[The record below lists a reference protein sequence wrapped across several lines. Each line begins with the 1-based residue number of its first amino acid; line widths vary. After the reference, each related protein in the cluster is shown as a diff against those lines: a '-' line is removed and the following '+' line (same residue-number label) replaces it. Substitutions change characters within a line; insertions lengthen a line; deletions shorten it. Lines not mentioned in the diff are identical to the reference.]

1 MHFGLSEEQ
10 ELLQETVRSYADGEC
25 PADKLRQLFDEAS
38 GFDAALW
45 GGLAEIGIAGLAVPE
60 EQGGAGMEW
69 LDLALV
75 GEILGS
81 AGLPV
86 PILGHALACRAIE
99 LGGSAEQKEKWLP
112 SLAAGETIGGVAF
125 CEDGDLWEPED
136 WKTSFDAGRVSG
148 RKKHAT
154 DVNEASLF
162 VVGVAGGGLAVV
174 EKSAAGVKVEPVSS
188 IDHTRQVGDLVL
200 DGAAAEAIGD
210 IEVARRVRDAGNVLL
225 AADAFGAA
233 EKLVQITTEYA
244 KTRQQFGQEI
254 AQFQSVKHQ
263 LAEMATQL
271 ECSRGVFWYAGHA
284 IDHLPGESMRQAA
297 LAKAHITDI
306 ASWIAREAVELHGG
320 LGFTWECDVH
330 IHMKRIMFDRSY
342 FGTPELHRRR
352 IATQEGW

>member
-10 ELLQETVRSYADGEC
+10 EFLQETVRSYADGEC
-25 PADKLRQLFDEAS
+25 PADKLRQLFDEAT
-38 GFDAALW
+38 GFDGTLW
-45 GGLAEIGIAGLAVPE
+45 SGLAEIGIAGLAVSE
-60 EQGGAGMEW
+60 ECGGAGMEW

-75 GEILGS
+75 VEIIGS

-86 PILGHALACRAIE
+86 PLLGHALACRAIA
-99 LGGSAEQKEKWLP
+99 LGGSEEQKAKWLP
-112 SLAAGETIGGVAF
+112 SLAAGETIGAIAF
-125 CEDGDLWEPED
+125 CEDGDLWDPED
-136 WKTSFDAGRVSG
+136 WTTSFADGQLSG

-174 EKSAAGVKVEPVSS
+174 EANASGVKVEPVSS

-200 DGAAAEAIGD
+200 DNAPAEALEGA
-210 IEVARRVRDAGNVLL
+210 EVARQVRDAGILLL

-233 EKLVQITTEYA
+233 QKLVEITTEYA

-263 LAEMATQL
+263 LAEMSTQL
-271 ECSRGVFWYAGHA
+271 ECARGMFWYAAHA
-284 IDHLPGESMRQAA
+284 VDHLPDEAMRQTA
-297 LAKAHITDI
+297 LAKAHITEI
-306 ASWIAREAVELHGG
+306 AAWIGREAVELHGG

-342 FGTPELHRRR
+342 FGTPELQRRR
-352 IATQEGW
+352 VATQEGW

>member
-10 ELLQETVRSYADGEC
+10 EFLQETVRGYADGEC
-25 PADKLRQLFDEAS
+25 PADKLRQLFDEAA

-45 GGLAEIGIAGLAVPE
+45 SGLAEIGIAGLAVSE
-60 EQGGAGMEW
+60 ERGGAGMEW

-75 GEILGS
+75 VEIIGS

-86 PILGHALACRAIE
+86 PLLGHALACRAIA
-99 LGGSAEQKEKWLP
+99 LGGSEEQKAKWLP
-112 SLAAGETIGGVAF
+112 SLASGETIGAIAF
-125 CEDGDLWEPED
+125 CEDGDLWDPED
-136 WKTSFDAGRVSG
+136 WTVSFADGQLSG

-174 EKSAAGVKVEPVSS
+174 ETSASGVKVEPVSS
-188 IDHTRQVGDLVL
+188 IDHTRQVGDLIL
-200 DGAAAEAIGD
+200 DNAPAEALGGV
-210 IEVARRVRDAGNVLL
+210 EVARQIRDAGILLL

-263 LAEMATQL
+263 LAEMSTQL
-271 ECSRGVFWYAGHA
+271 ECARGMFWYAAHA
-284 IDHLPGESMRQAA
+284 VDHLPDEAMRQTA
-297 LAKAHITDI
+297 LAKAHITEI
-306 ASWIAREAVELHGG
+306 AAWISREAVELHGG

-330 IHMKRIMFDRSY
+330 IHMKRIMFNRAY
-342 FGTPELHRRR
+342 FGTPELQRRR
-352 IATQEGW
+352 VATQEGW

>member
-1 MHFGLSEEQ
+1 MNFGLSEEQ
-10 ELLQETVRSYADGEC
+10 ELLQETVRGYADGEC
-25 PADKLRQLFDEAS
+25 PADKLRQLFDNGS

-45 GGLAEIGIAGLAVPE
+45 NGLAEIGIAGLAVPE

-75 GEILGS
+75 AEILGS

-86 PILGHALACRAIE
+86 PILGHALACRAISV
-99 LGGSAEQKEKWLP
+99 GGSKDQKEKWLP
-112 SLAAGETIGGVAF
+112 ALAAGEAVGAIAF

-136 WKTSFDAGRVSG
+136 WKTSFDGGRVSG

-154 DVNEASLF
+154 DVNEASVF
-162 VVGVAGGGLAVV
+162 VVGVAGGELALV

-200 DGAAAEAIGD
+200 DDAPGEALGGID
-210 IEVARRVRDAGNVLL
+210 VARGIRDAGNVLL

-233 EKLVQITTEYA
+233 EKLVHITTEYA

-271 ECSRGVFWYAGHA
+271 ECARGMVWYAGHA
-284 IDHLPGESMRQAA
+284 VDQIPDEAMRQAA
-297 LAKAHITDI
+297 LAKAHITDV
-306 ASWIAREAVELHGG
+306 ASWIARESVELHGG

>member
-10 ELLQETVRSYADGEC
+10 ELLQETVRAYADGEC
-25 PADKLRQLFDEAS
+25 PADKLRQFFDEAS
-38 GFDAALW
+38 GFDATLW
-45 GGLAEIGIAGLAVPE
+45 NGLAEIGIAGLAVSE

-75 GEILGS
+75 SEILGS

-86 PILGHALACRAIE
+86 PIFGHALACRAIA
-99 LGGSAEQKEKWLP
+99 LGGTNAQKEKWLP
-112 SLAAGETIGGVAF
+112 SLAAGETIGAIAF

-136 WKTSFDAGRVSG
+136 WKATLEGGRISG

-154 DVNEASLF
+154 DVNEATLF

-174 EKSAAGVKVEPVSS
+174 EKSASGVKIESVRS

-200 DGAAAEAIGD
+200 DDAPAEAIGD
-210 IEVARRVRDAGNVLL
+210 ISVAKQVRDAGIVLL

-233 EKLVQITTEYA
+233 EKLVNITVEYA

-263 LAEMATQL
+263 LAEMTTQL
-271 ECSRGVFWYAGHA
+271 ECARGIFWYAGHA
-284 IDHLPGESMRQAA
+284 VDHLPDEMMRQAA

-342 FGTPELHRRR
+342 FGAPDLQRRR

>member
-1 MHFGLSEEQ
+1 MNFGLSEEQ
-10 ELLQETVRSYADGEC
+10 ELLQETVRSYAEGEC
-25 PADKLRQLFDEAS
+25 PADKLRQLFDEGS

-45 GGLAEIGIAGLAVPE
+45 SGLAEMGIAGLAVPE
-60 EQGGAGMEW
+60 EQGGAEMEW

-75 GEILGS
+75 CEILGN

-86 PILGHALACRAIE
+86 PIFGHALACRAIA
-99 LGGSAEQKEKWLP
+99 LGGTKEQKEKWLP
-112 SLAAGETIGGVAF
+112 SLAAGETIGAIAF
-125 CEDGDLWEPED
+125 CEDGDRWEPEE
-136 WKTSFDAGRVSG
+136 WQASFADGRISG

-154 DVNEASLF
+154 DVNEATLF

-174 EKSAAGVKVEPVSS
+174 EKSAEGVKVERVSA

-200 DGAAAEAIGD
+200 DGAVAEAIGG
-210 IEVARRVRDAGNVLL
+210 IEVARSVRDAGLILL

-233 EKLVQITTEYA
+233 EKLINITVAYA

-263 LAEMATQL
+263 LAEMSTQL
-271 ECSRGVFWYAGHA
+271 ECSRGIFWYAGHA
-284 IDHLPGESMRQAA
+284 ADHMPDELMRQAA
-297 LAKAHITDI
+297 LAKAHTTDI

-342 FGTPELHRRR
+342 FGAPEAHRRR
-352 IATQEGW
+352 IATQGGW

>member
-10 ELLQETVRSYADGEC
+10 EFLQETVRSYADGEC
-25 PADKLRQLFDEAS
+25 PADKLRQLFDEAT
-38 GFDAALW
+38 GFDGTLW
-45 GGLAEIGIAGLAVPE
+45 SGLAEIGIAGLAVSE
-60 EQGGAGMEW
+60 ECGGAGMEW

-75 GEILGS
+75 VEIIGS

-86 PILGHALACRAIE
+86 PLLGHALACRAIA
-99 LGGSAEQKEKWLP
+99 LGGSEEQKAKWLP
-112 SLAAGETIGGVAF
+112 SLAAGETIGAIAF
-125 CEDGDLWEPED
+125 CEDGDLWDPED
-136 WKTSFDAGRVSG
+136 WTASFADGQLSG

-174 EKSAAGVKVEPVSS
+174 EANASGLKVEPVSS

-200 DGAAAEAIGD
+200 DNAPAEALGGA
-210 IEVARRVRDAGNVLL
+210 EVARQVRDAGILLL

-233 EKLVQITTEYA
+233 QKLVEITTEYA

-263 LAEMATQL
+263 LAEMSTQL
-271 ECSRGVFWYAGHA
+271 ECARGMFWYAAHA
-284 IDHLPGESMRQAA
+284 VDHLPDEAMRQTA
-297 LAKAHITDI
+297 LAKAHITEI
-306 ASWIAREAVELHGG
+306 AAWIGREAVELHGG

-342 FGTPELHRRR
+342 FGTPELQRRR
-352 IATQEGW
+352 VATQEGW